1 MTPTALKRRLSL
13 LLYYYTVLAWTL
25 VSVCGPYCVEAFSS
39 GSSGSGMSGTCTN
52 IHAFGGGAVSAAVTS
67 NHGNVN
73 HKSSLLSSRQRKSA
87 SALYMVST
95 NDKTSKIKEELQG
108 GIVMEGSGD
117 VMDFANVKAE
127 DSRAEVALAEARR
140 NYLESIVVGSEE
152 VNGDDD
158 DDRSGTAVHRLMG
171 INDEVVAEVGYE
183 IGDWIY
189 KDPNFRGEEDVQ
201 ACAALIRSRYNYL
214 LPSSSSSSSSLGGKE
229 GMDPVT
235 NLDKER
241 YDMILAKAYAE
252 SGEVT
257 AAFAKTFYLGT
268 KLMPEEA
275 QKAIW
280 AIYVWCRRTDEIVDA
295 PRPGTQ
301 EEANAAML
309 KDLSSWEV
317 RLERLWEHGEVVDV
331 LDLPLLDVRCKYPTL
346 EIAPFADMVRGML
359 MDLPDLGQERYDT
372 WEELHLYCY
381 RVAGTVGLM
390 SMPVFGC
397 DTARGFNEAI
407 AREPALSLG
416 VAFQITNILRDVG
429 EDAVKRQ
436 RIYLPREDMARFGVT
451 EEQIYNQK
459 LDENYINL
467 MKFEIARARK
477 YYAIAQRGVEMLA
490 EESRLPV
497 QSSLDCYSQILDK
510 IEENGYDS
518 LTKRAYVGKWE
529 KIFTIPFSWY
539 RTQFDLYKMFPLPG
553 DDADKYRRASD

>member
-1 MTPTALKRRLSL
+1 MTTALKRRLSL
-13 LLYYYTVLAWTL
+13 LYYTVLTWTLL
-25 VSVCGPYCVEAFSS
+25 VSVCGPYYVEAFSS
-39 GSSGSGMSGTCTN
+39 SSSSISGTCSN
-52 IHAFGGGAVSAAVTS
+52 IHAFGGSPATAAAAAA
-67 NHGNVN
+67 
-73 HKSSLLSSRQRKSA
+73 SSSSSSRQRTST

-95 NDKTSKIKEELQG
+95 NGKASKIKEELQG

-152 VNGDDD
+152 E
-158 DDRSGTAVHRLMG
+158 DREDNHEGTALHRLMG

-214 LPSSSSSSSSLGGKE
+214 LPSSSSSSSSSLGGKE

-235 NLDKER
+235 NIDKER
-241 YDMILAKAYAE
+241 YDTILAKAYAE

-510 IEENGYDS
+510 IEENEYDS

-553 DDADKYRRASD
+553 DDSDKYRRASD